1 MKTAN
6 VAEAKSH
13 FSALLASVEAGDEV
27 LITRR
32 GKPVARIVPEHLD
45 VTPVFDFA
53 ALRAFIYSQPCR
65 EGMSVA
71 DMRSKD
77 LL

>member
-13 FSALLASVEAGDEV
+13 FSALLAGVEAGNEV

-32 GKPVARIVPEHLD
+32 GKPVARIIPEHAGAAH
-45 VTPVFDFA
+45 VFDFA
-53 ALRAFIYSQPCR
+53 ALRVFITSKPCR

-71 DMRSKD
+71 DMRKND

>member
-13 FSALLASVEAGDEV
+13 FSALLAGVEAGDEV

-32 GKPVARIVPEHLD
+32 GKPVARIIPEHAD

-53 ALRAFIYSQPCR
+53 ALRTFINNQPCR
-65 EGMSVA
+65 ESMSVA
-71 DMRSKD
+71 NMRKND